1 MIYSKRH
8 GRNGG
13 KRRKRRGRGM
23 KILNALIKAFESIYF
38 TSLLLIAAILY
49 VKGNVE
55 AAMFWI
61 LVLIYFRLREVAA
74 KP

>member
-1 MIYSKRH
+1 
-8 GRNGG
+8 
-13 KRRKRRGRGM
+13 M
-23 KILNALIKAFESIYF
+23 KLLNALIKAFESIYF

-55 AAMFWI
+55 AAMFWM